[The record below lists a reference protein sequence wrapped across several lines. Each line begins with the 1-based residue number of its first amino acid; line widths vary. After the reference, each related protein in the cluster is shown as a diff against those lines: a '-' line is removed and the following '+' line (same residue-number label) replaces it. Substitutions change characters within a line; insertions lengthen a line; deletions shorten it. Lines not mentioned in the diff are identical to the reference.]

1 MLDLKSVLYSSTS
14 RILEFYQDML
24 IDINRFG
31 DSTVQQELLSVTKIC
46 LIDSDQFRECTVQ
59 LGLKDLLS

>member
-14 RILEFYQDML
+14 MILDPYQDML
-24 IDINRFG
+24 IDINRFR
-31 DSTVQQELLSVTKIC
+31 DSTVQQDLLSVTKIC